1 MLAYYKEMEA
11 IGCFKKKETDFLKQG
26 IIFKYL
32 KLFHFNMRP
41 DELNE
46 KEHFMKL
53 GDFSKIKRSH
63 SEESLK
69 SDESRKTNGY
79 SKIRFDESEDMKV
92 SSPKKK

>member
-11 IGCFKKKETDFLKQG
+11 IGCFKKKETDFLKLG

-46 KEHFMKL
+46 KEHYMKM

-69 SDESRKTNGY
+69 SNGSRKSNGY